1 MPKKMPTLAE
11 KPMPIA
17 NDHQGSE
24 IGKPVASVTDRP
36 MALPHRMPRIPPI

>member
-17 NDHQGSE
+17 NDHHGSE
-24 IGKPVASVTDRP
+24 IGKPVSEVHGQADARRR
-36 MALPHRMPRIPPI
+36 A